1 MKIQQ
6 FVVLL
11 AACVV
16 SAFAGG
22 YFASRPPIPV
32 SAQQIRSQDLIIVP
46 RQGLLFVDETGRVV
60 ASMGQQAGNATFS
73 LLDRNGNASIVFAA
87 SPNSYARLSGTGN
100 SISFEIGSRS
110 GSANVTLAAASGE
123 SYIRATGQGARSALL
138 QAGGLSSSLSL
149 VNSDSTLG
157 VSISAGTSTSG
168 IQLFGTAG
176 KKSLEFLSAKN
187 GGAINLF
194 DRSGKIGV
202 ALFGEQS
209 LQFLKDGEVVWQAN
223 EKK

>member
-1 MKIQQ
+1 MNIRQ

-22 YFASRPPIPV
+22 YFASRPPILA

-46 RQGLLFVDETGRVV
+46 RQGLLFVDETGRVL
-60 ASMGQQAGNATFS
+60 AAMGQQAGNGTFS
-73 LLDRNGNASIVFAA
+73 LLDRNGNASIVLTAG
-87 SPNSYARLSGTGN
+87 PNSYARLSALGSGT
-100 SISFEIGSRS
+100 SFEIGSRN
-110 GSANVTLAAASGE
+110 GSANVMLAAASGE
-123 SYIRATGQGARSALL
+123 SYVRATGQGQRSALL
-138 QAGGLSSSLSL
+138 RAGGVSSSVSL
-149 VNSDSTLG
+149 INSDSTLG
-157 VSISAGTSTSG
+157 ASISAGSSTSG
-168 IQLFGTAG
+168 IQLFGSAG
-176 KKSLEFLSAKN
+176 RKSIELMSSKK

-194 DRSGKIGV
+194 DRFGKVGV
-202 ALFGEQS
+202 ALVGEQS